1 MEDSLFGKYMVIL
14 PNTGGCFRRKDRML
28 PDNLNMEKDMEQRR
42 SASSLDGS
50 SRCDSKFWQERKAK
64 AAAGFRQI
72 HGVIARK
79 WQGEGV

>member
-14 PNTGGCFRRKDRML
+14 PNTGGCFGL

-50 SRCDSKFWQERKAK
+50 SRCDSKCWQERKAK